1 MKTND
6 WVEMF
11 GHKEHIEIVRQKAIG
26 FIYFVVVSGLLT
38 FFMVNI
44 CD

>member
-1 MKTND
+1 MKSND

-11 GHKEHIEIVRQKAIG
+11 GNKEHIEIVRQKAIG
-26 FIYFVVVSGLLT
+26 SIYFVVVLGLLT
-38 FFMVNI
+38 FFIVNI